1 MPELLSR
8 FSKGSV
14 SRGGRVVVRWHFFFF
29 FSFFFFFFF
38 STRKMVFK
46 TRAFSRKIHGKGSR
60 IFSIISL
67 LTIERVVTVF
77 TRKRRLNIV
86 YDKCARQCN
95 LN

>member
-29 FSFFFFFFF
+29 FFL
-38 STRKMVFK
+38 STRKMVYK